1 MFGWYGLAIVTAEL
15 VRQSK
20 SLVEKFEAVTFYAK
34 LAVRLPR
41 QQALRSRTGEFGFA
55 E

>member
-34 LAVRLPR
+34 LAVRLTR
-41 QQALRSRTGEFGFA
+41 QQAVPSRTGEFGFA